1 MNKKDKKDLL
11 SIVVPVFNEEK
22 TLKKIYKAIK
32 AVNFPLSIEIIL
44 VDDCSSDGS
53 RKIIDEIAANDP
65 CVRKVFKEKNEGKGS
80 AVQEG
85 IKCSKGDFIIIQDAD
100 LEYNPEDILKL
111 LPKIMNDV
119 ADVVYGS
126 RFSPMSSQVVRYYHY
141 LGNCFLTTVSNLF
154 TNIQL
159 TDMETCYKLF
169 RDDIIR
175 NIRLESK
182 RFGFEPEVTAKI
194 SKLNC
199 RIHELPIR
207 YHQRSYDEGKKIG
220 IKRWF

>member
-1 MNKKDKKDLL
+1 
-11 SIVVPVFNEEK
+11 
-22 TLKKIYKAIK
+22 
-32 AVNFPLSIEIIL
+32 
-44 VDDCSSDGS
+44 
-53 RKIIDEIAANDP
+53 
-65 CVRKVFKEKNEGKGS
+65 
-80 AVQEG
+80 
-85 IKCSKGDFIIIQDAD
+85 
-100 LEYNPEDILKL
+100 
-111 LPKIMNDV
+111 MNDV

-159 TDMETCYKLF
+159 TDMETRYKLF